1 MMTST
6 LHKLGE
12 FRRPLAIA
20 SLATAALFALP
31 GQHARGLAAEPAVT
45 GEEHAA
51 AEDDPHAHHRR
62 LLKQPGYRRTVHDYT
77 IPDVRLITAQGD
89 EVPLSSELEPDEP
102 VMVTFI
108 FTTCTTICPVLSA
121 TFSAARGL
129 LEGEKVKPRM
139 VSISIDPEYD
149 TPARLQD
156 YAQRYKAGPGWRFL
170 TGDLDAIIAVQRAF
184 DAYRGDKM
192 SHEPLTFLRASPEEP
207 WVRIEGFASAAD
219 LVEEYRGL
227 VVQ

>member
-6 LHKLGE
+6 LRKPGLLGRS
-12 FRRPLAIA
+12 FAVA
-20 SLATAALFALP
+20 SVAAAFFALP
-31 GQHARGLAAEPAVT
+31 GQYPRGRAAEQDDTA
-45 GEEHAA
+45 EEHSASEPA
-51 AEDDPHAHHRR
+51 PHAHHRAMLNQMR
-62 LLKQPGYRRTVHDYT
+62 YRRTVEDYE
-77 IPDVRLITAQGD
+77 IPDIRLITAQGE
-89 EVPLSSELEPDEP
+89 EVPLSSTLEPAAP

-129 LEGEKVKPRM
+129 LDGEKVKPRM

-156 YAQRYKAGPGWRFL
+156 YAERYEAGPEWQFL
-170 TGDLDAIIAVQRAF
+170 TGDRDAILAVQRAF

-192 SHEPLTFLRASPEEP
+192 SHEPLTFLRASPEKP
-207 WVRIEGFASAAD
+207 WVRIEGFASASE

-227 VVQ
+227 LAQ